1 METSSLKEAKLVC
14 IFGVIGSSHLSPS
27 LKALKFGQS
36 TKLDDRF
43 PKHTWKLQPRRRQQ
57 TTTKTNLSDC
67 TVKLEEA
74 FTKFPKVV
82 ITNHKSAEAV
92 IKSMETQI
100 GQLAKQLQTSS
111 IGFSASTEENPNGH

>member
-1 METSSLKEAKLVC
+1 
-14 IFGVIGSSHLSPS
+14 
-27 LKALKFGQS
+27 
-36 TKLDDRF
+36 
-43 PKHTWKLQPRRRQQ
+43 
-57 TTTKTNLSDC
+57 
-67 TVKLEEA
+67 LEEA

>member
-1 METSSLKEAKLVC
+1 MFMKGITNDCRRMIYA
-14 IFGVIGSSHLSPS
+14 
-27 LKALKFGQS
+27 S
-36 TKLDDRF
+36 TEGNYFNK
-43 PKHTWKLQPRRRQQ
+43 
-57 TTTKTNLSDC
+57 TTTQVKTIIEDLAASER
-67 TVKLEEA
+67 TVETNWSNPLKEA